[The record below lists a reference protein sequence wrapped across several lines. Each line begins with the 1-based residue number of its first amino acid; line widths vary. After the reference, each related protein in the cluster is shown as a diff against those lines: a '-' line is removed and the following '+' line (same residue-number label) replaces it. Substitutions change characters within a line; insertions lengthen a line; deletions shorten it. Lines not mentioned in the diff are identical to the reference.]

1 MTCPPRY
8 PARMRP
14 ALALLLALAACGPTT
29 DSETAGTTTAGDTTT
44 GASTGSDPT
53 APTDPTTTTV
63 GPEPTAPVTTS
74 EGPFSTS
81 DATTDTTATTSDAT
95 TGGPAFCWG
104 WEGPDGP
111 PFMDLHDRDGNL
123 LTAGSPLPLECG
135 GQGVFMFGLYPTFG
149 GFTPTGDIMDVDI
162 VVDVDGFNNNPEGHF
177 YSAHPV
183 GYWVSCEDVLG
194 GVLGVLPV
202 FPFDNLDDLTAL
214 DGKPAQLHVTVPIGD
229 EPLVVDLDVVLS
241 VTPDDSWN
249 FCGG

>member
-1 MTCPPRY
+1 
-8 PARMRP
+8 MRP
-14 ALALLLALAACGPTT
+14 TLALLLALAACGPATAG
-29 DSETAGTTTAGDTTT
+29 ETAGTTTADGTTT
-44 GASTGSDPT
+44 AASTGSDPT
-53 APTDPTTTTV
+53 APPDPTTTTV
-63 GPEPTAPVTTS
+63 GPEPTAPVTTTTS

-81 DATTDTTATTSDAT
+81 DPTTITTSDAT
-95 TGGPAFCWG
+95 DTTDTTTGDPAFCWG

-111 PFMDLHDRDGNL
+111 PFMDLHDKDGNL
-123 LTAGSPLPLECG
+123 LTTGSPLPLECG

-183 GYWVSCEDVLG
+183 GYWVSCQDVLG

-214 DGKPAQLHVTVPIGD
+214 DGKPAQLHITVPIGD

-241 VTPDDSWN
+241 VTPDDSWD